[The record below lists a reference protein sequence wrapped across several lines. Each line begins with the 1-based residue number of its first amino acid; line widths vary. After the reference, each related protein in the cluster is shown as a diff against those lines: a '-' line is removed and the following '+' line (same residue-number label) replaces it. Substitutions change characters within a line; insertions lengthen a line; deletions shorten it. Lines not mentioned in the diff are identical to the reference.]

1 MMDPAIID
9 SMTYRFAAAIIC
21 ITCLFYSTM
30 MRKRY
35 RVRSRLFTMLVVIT
49 LVDSLTDVVSY
60 FVVQSNLSDTFKWV
74 VSYLCEV
81 VYYFTHLGMM
91 PILLFYIIVI
101 CGVKYKYQNYKKY
114 FLRVPIYLLEILLL
128 TNPFTQ
134 LFFTVE
140 GEFDYARGWG
150 TYIAYAISVYYLG
163 LTLALI
169 IKYWY
174 TINGT
179 KKMALFY
186 FLSLGI
192 GATIIQ
198 MIRPEIKC
206 ELLGEAIGL
215 SGIMIM
221 IEKDDDRTDVS
232 SKAYNRMAFVQDM
245 KSLFNLDRSFKV
257 VCVKME
263 NLEMYR
269 KFYGSE
275 VIDNALRQMTSFFM
289 DDGDETDAYRTAYN
303 TFFVLN
309 TEKVGWDIKDAAK
322 RIVKR
327 FEKGWYINGTEI
339 KLDCSVI
346 IASCP
351 DQFKTLNDI
360 FLLES
365 ENFSESSN
373 KIYEG
378 KDLDFLIRKIEVEK
392 AIGRGLSDKSF
403 SVCYCPVYEKENYSI
418 KLAEVRLRLHDREL
432 GDLAPE
438 EFMEVAE
445 NSGFIEE
452 LQILTIESVCRFLSS
467 GVDKS
472 DMQIDYVLVPV
483 MSASLIKKELIGKI
497 KDYIDHFKI
506 DPSLIA
512 LVIKESYVIYAKD
525 VFDSINQAVGK
536 LGIRLYVSDYQAGFL
551 GINTISSLDFEGVIL
566 DMKSFFGTI
575 NAESGDIVLAN
586 RTHMIKQ
593 LENKIILSGIDSYM
607 YYEKIKDVNVDYVEG
622 NFFSGEVSKNELQN
636 KFWHGEHLIIH
647 PDNVERVAD

>member
-1 MMDPAIID
+1 MITSEILD

-35 RVRSRLFTMLVVIT
+35 RIRSRLFTMLVVIT
-49 LVDSLTDVVSY
+49 LVDSLTDVISY
-60 FVVQSNLSDTFKWV
+60 FAVESNFSDTFKWI

-81 VYYFTHLGMM
+81 IYYFTHVGMM
-91 PILLFYIIVI
+91 PIFLFYIITI
-101 CGVKYKYQNYKKY
+101 CGVRYRFADYKRY
-114 FLRVPIYLLEILLL
+114 LIRVPIYILELLLL

-134 LFFTVE
+134 LFFTIE
-140 GEFDYARGWG
+140 GKFDYARGWG
-150 TYIAYAISVYYLG
+150 TYIAYAVSVYYLG
-163 LTLALI
+163 FSLVLI

-174 TINGT
+174 TFNAM
-179 KKMALFY
+179 KKMALLY

-198 MIRPEIKC
+198 MLLPTIKC

-221 IEKDDDRTDVS
+221 LEKDDDRTDAA
-232 SKAYNRMAFVQDM
+232 SKAYNRTAFVQDM
-245 KSLFNLDRSFKV
+245 KSLFNLERSFKTI
-257 VCVKME
+257 CVKLE
-263 NLEMYR
+263 NLDMYR
-269 KFYGSE
+269 KIYGAE
-275 VIDNALRQMTSFFM
+275 VIEKMMRQMAKFFM
-289 DDGDETDAYRTAYN
+289 NDGDETDAYHTAFD

-309 TEKVGWDIKDAAK
+309 ADKTDWDIKETAH

-327 FEKGWYINGTEI
+327 FEKGWNVDGTDINLE
-339 KLDCSVI
+339 CNVI

-351 DQFKTLNDI
+351 DQFRTLNDI

-365 ENFSESSN
+365 ENFSDN
-373 KIYEG
+373 GKKIYEG

-392 AIGRGLSDKSF
+392 AIGRGLSNKSF
-403 SVCYCPVYEKENYSI
+403 SVCYCLIYEKENYNI

-432 GDLAPE
+432 GDLEPE
-438 EFMEVAE
+438 EFMKVAE

-472 DMQIDYVLVPV
+472 DMQIDFVLVPV
-483 MSASLIKKELIGKI
+483 MASGLIKKNMIERVGG
-497 KDYIDHFKI
+497 YIEHYKI

-512 LVIKESYVIYAKD
+512 LVVKESFIIYAKD
-525 VFDSINQAVGK
+525 VFDSINEAVKK

-551 GINTISSLDFEGVIL
+551 GINTISSVDFEGVML

-586 RTHMIKQ
+586 RTHMIRQ
-593 LENKIILSGIDSYM
+593 LDKKIIFTGVDNHFF
-607 YYEKIKDVNVDYVEG
+607 YEKIKDVQVDYVEG
-622 NFFSGEVSKNELQN
+622 SFFSGEVSKNELQN

-647 PDNVERVAD
+647 EDHIERVVD